1 MSCYCHKCKRYFH
14 PLGIM
19 RHRAMHRDK
28 KETVKITFSDGRC
41 SVYDYGKKEPDLIY
55 GSEEERREIMEEEK

>member
-1 MSCYCHKCKRYFH
+1 MSCYCHKCKRDFH

-28 KETVKITFSDGRC
+28 KESVEITFSDGRRFK
-41 SVYDYGKKEPDLIY
+41 YDYG
-55 GSEEERREIMEEEK
+55 EEELHNEIC